1 MSPPQPP
8 KASCYLGGIYVLGTV
23 PSLARSSRWV
33 VHCFLLCAYLYPE
46 KAEGKTE
53 DVSLRDGITLW
64 TAAGRAYSMELETGL
79 LLPAEKC

>member
-1 MSPPQPP
+1 M
-8 KASCYLGGIYVLGTV
+8 
-23 PSLARSSRWV
+23 